1 MKRPTSHEP
10 NQIQR
15 LTQLS
20 STDFIW
26 SGRGVFTLG
35 QSLITTEDRL
45 WVKRRSSHGSNKTHY
60 QRSNKGAIMT
70 LPKKKELT
78 NQTAFVI
85 CLCNSSVRLN
95 NVRGLTQIRRS
106 FNYSSPPKLSLGSA
120 HVKYSA

>member
-45 WVKRRSSHGSNKTHY
+45 WVTRRSSHGSDKTHY

-70 LPKKKELT
+70 LPKKKRTDQPDRFCYL
-78 NQTAFVI
+78 FV
-85 CLCNSSVRLN
+85 
-95 NVRGLTQIRRS
+95 
-106 FNYSSPPKLSLGSA
+106 
-120 HVKYSA
+120 